1 MQLEALTKK
10 EPTAVPITMDLGG
23 IQNLIVQEFM
33 KVHGWIEQDLHKLKT
48 LSNENKEL
56 YRQIQEE
63 ALRLLKT
70 RSVGDEPCKF
80 VEENLIVAE
89 EFERFDNAWLLRVQ
103 KTSKELYLIHGRL
116 QALLDASEGTSMGSR
131 IQSISLDDVMDLK
144 PLDSESSLAD
154 IQARLEHLRIVTG
167 HLSTRLD
174 RLHGHYTPKESSQA
188 PIRGFS
194 QNSRELLKAKL
205 LKRSASIT
213 IVSESTTATTPSP
226 TPLEHHGD
234 LSTIRKVLTAR
245 NKVALA
251 NMQTEEVTAVAE
263 ALPKQDTSIFKFPS
277 SMSKSPPE
285 GVKKEHGS
293 EAIQYKAI
301 AWSIILPK

>member
-1 MQLEALTKK
+1 
-10 EPTAVPITMDLGG
+10 
-23 IQNLIVQEFM
+23 M

-63 ALRLLKT
+63 TLRLLKT

-80 VEENLIVAE
+80 VEEDLIVAE

-116 QALLDASEGTSMGSR
+116 QALLDASEGTNLESK

-194 QNSRELLKAKL
+194 QNSRELLKSKL

-213 IVSESTTATTPSP
+213 IVSERTTATTPSP

-277 SMSKSPPE
+277 SMSKSPLR
-285 GVKKEHGS
+285 S
-293 EAIQYKAI
+293 
-301 AWSIILPK
+301 